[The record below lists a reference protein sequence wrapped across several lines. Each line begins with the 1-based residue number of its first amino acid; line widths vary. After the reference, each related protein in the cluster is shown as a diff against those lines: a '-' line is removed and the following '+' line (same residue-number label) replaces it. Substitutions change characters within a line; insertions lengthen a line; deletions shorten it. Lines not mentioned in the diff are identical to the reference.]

1 MSINWSSIGLKVD
14 MGLTF
19 KEAKDKCLL
28 YSSQLEDPDFY
39 KEERDNLKQEYYI
52 NEDGCTFEYQ
62 DLGKV
67 SYYQL
72 NNILKK
78 YHRRNQEEQ
87 SIFAQ
92 ILCMQEFNPEN
103 STLKKFQR
111 FLESM
116 TFIENKEEP
125 TGVDN
130 KYYLLDNNC
139 QQLSL
144 RIVLEMG
151 VKETVFFRMT
161 PHDLDFLSGGDGY
174 LIDPKFISHE
184 EGKLIVKDEY
194 CDYSQVLDEVTDI
207 RLN

>member
-1 MSINWSSIGLKVD
+1 
-14 MGLTF
+14 
-19 KEAKDKCLL
+19 
-28 YSSQLEDPDFY
+28 
-39 KEERDNLKQEYYI
+39 
-52 NEDGCTFEYQ
+52 
-62 DLGKV
+62 
-67 SYYQL
+67 
-72 NNILKK
+72 
-78 YHRRNQEEQ
+78 
-87 SIFAQ
+87 
-92 ILCMQEFNPEN
+92 MQEFDPEN

-130 KYYLLDNNC
+130 KYYLFDNNC